1 MRRMA
6 QAKQKYDS
14 IPIPGELSERVMQ
27 EVEKANIQRSGK
39 KKRMRRIQRMRRAV
53 VAAASAAAV
62 LFMVGVNTSE
72 VFAREMSDVP
82 VLGAIA
88 RIVTFRSYDTETEDM
103 NISVEIPGVEMIS
116 EELSGLE
123 DKINEEIHGFCEQY
137 AEGAVERAEEYKK
150 AFLETGGTQE
160 EWAEHHIAIKVWYEV
175 KSYTDRY
182 LSLAVAGSENWSNA
196 YHETKYYNLDLR
208 EGKWVTLEDILGE
221 DYARIAGKSILQ
233 QTEQR
238 EKETGLEFWTDQWDG
253 VDESTKFYINDAGNP
268 VIVFEKYEIAPGAAG
283 EQEFEIVK

>member
-88 RIVTFRSYDTETEDM
+88 RLVTIRSYDTETEDM

-238 EKETGLEFWTDQWDG
+238 EKETGLEFWIDQWDG